1 MAQQLLFYHFS
12 LVGMRGTQFS
22 QVILTFSSK
31 TLKIGQKFNLGT
43 FFYQILFSLKLFF
56 DGESEKV

>member
-1 MAQQLLFYHFS
+1 MKDQ
-12 LVGMRGTQFS
+12 GIWGTQFS